1 MKLKINKPF
10 WASMLM
16 GGLAVP
22 SLAQDYTNIVL
33 INLDDVGFGDFS
45 CNGAY
50 GYKTPNIDNLASQGV
65 RFTHFLACQ
74 PISGASRAG
83 LLTGCYPNRIG
94 FSGAPG
100 PDSDY
105 GIHPEEMTMGE
116 LLKQKGYS
124 TAIFGKWH
132 LGDAREFLPLQN
144 GFDEYYGLPYSND
157 MWPYHPQQGEVFNF
171 PDLPTIEGNKVVG
184 YNTDQTRFTTDY
196 TVRAVNFIR
205 KNRKKPFFL
214 YLAHSMPHVPLAVSD
229 KFKGKSEQGLFGDVM
244 MEIDWSVGEVLKTL
258 KEQGLMENTL
268 VVLTS
273 DNGPWTNYG
282 NHAGSAGGLREAK
295 ATTFDGG
302 NRIPCIM
309 YWKGHTKP
317 GTICNKLASNIDLFP
332 TFAEITG
339 APLPEKKIDGVSI
352 LSLIHGEDN
361 ANPRESFVYY
371 LNKNDLEAVT
381 DGEFKLVYSH
391 KYVTYGA
398 YEPGNDGQPGKLTVA
413 EIEKPELYDLR
424 RDPGERYNVI
434 SQYPE
439 RVIKLNKIADKMRKE
454 LGDDLTRKKGT
465 ERRKPGAVSFQMM
478 IDFVAKY

>member
-1 MKLKINKPF
+1 MNPKLLLTT
-10 WASMLM
+10 ACLY
-16 GGLAVP
+16 GGLSAF
-22 SLAQDYTNIVL
+22 AADHTNIIL
-33 INLDDVGFGDFS
+33 INLDDVGYGDFS

-50 GYKTPNIDNLASQGV
+50 GYTTPNIDALASEGV
-65 RFTHFLACQ
+65 RFTHFLAGQ

-94 FSGAPG
+94 FAGAPG
-100 PDSDY
+100 PDSNY
-105 GIHPEEMTMGE
+105 GIHKDEMTMGE
-116 LLKQKGYS
+116 LLKQKGYQ

-132 LGDAREFLPLQN
+132 LGDKHQFLPLQN

-157 MWPYHPQQGEVFNF
+157 MWPNHPQQGEVFNF
-171 PDLPTIEGNKVVG
+171 PDLPTIDGNEVVG
-184 YNTDQTRFTTDY
+184 YSTDQSQFTTDY
-196 TVRAVNFIR
+196 TTRAVSFIK
-205 KNRKKPFFL
+205 KNSKEPFFI

-244 MEIDWSVGEVLKTL
+244 MEIDWSVGQVMKALRE
-258 KEQGLMENTL
+258 EGLDDNTL
-268 VVLTS
+268 VVITS
-273 DNGPWTNYG
+273 DNGPWANYG

-339 APLPEKKIDGVSI
+339 APLPERKIDGVSI
-352 LSLIHGEDN
+352 LSLIEGREG

-371 LNKNDLEAVT
+371 YNKNDLEAVT
-381 DGEFKLVYSH
+381 DGEFKLVFPH

-398 YEPGNDGQPGKLTVA
+398 YEPGNDGQPGKLA
-413 EIEKPELYDLR
+413 NLEIMKPELYDLR
-424 RDPGERYNVI
+424 RDPGERYNVVA
-434 SQYPE
+434 QYPE
-439 RVIKLNKIADKMRKE
+439 RVAKLKKIADDMREE
-454 LGDDLTRKKGT
+454 LGDNLTRKKGK
-465 ERRKPGAVSFQMM
+465 ERREPGLL
-478 IDFVAKY
+478 